1 MITLS
6 IRWLTLLLIGTDLF
20 VVSPLL
26 PQIAASSHV
35 GVGTAGWMVSAFSL
49 AYIAGGP
56 ALGSRADRYG
66 RHRVL
71 AVALAVFAGANLA
84 TGLAPDFPVLLG
96 TRALAGLAAAGVTPS
111 VYALVGASAPP
122 GRRATWL
129 SVVTSGLLLA
139 LATGA
144 PAGALL
150 SQVAGWR
157 GVFLTLAAGTLTV
170 LVLNMWAGRDHPPEP
185 TGTHTTPETPRAAD
199 LVTPRRRL
207 GAVSITAAWGFA
219 VYGPY
224 TYLGAGLH
232 QDAHFGP
239 RLVAVAL
246 AIYGVSAVLGNLLG
260 GPLADR
266 AGPRATTTASL
277 LILAAVEAG
286 LGAIVQQR
294 LLLLIGLAGF
304 ALAAY
309 PFFTAQQTRL
319 INAFPAAGATLLAWN
334 NTALYA
340 GILAGSAAGGTIL
353 GAAGFPALIETA
365 AGISLLGAVLSPRVI
380 ADARSRSRGR
390 HLGSVNPGQLT
401 LTEPRIRCEGRRRDG
416 SA

>member
-56 ALGSRADRYG
+56 VLGARADRYG

-71 AVALAVFAGANLA
+71 AVALAVFAAANLA
-84 TGLAPDFPVLLG
+84 TGLASSFPLLLG

-157 GVFLTLAAGTLTV
+157 GVFLTLAAAALAV
-170 LVLNMWAGRDHPPEP
+170 LVLNAWVGRDHPPEL
-185 TGTHTTPETPRAAD
+185 TGTRKTPRGRGRAAGPAT
-199 LVTPRRRL
+199 LRMRL

-224 TYLGAGLH
+224 TYLGAGLQ
-232 QDAHFGP
+232 QDAHLDP
-239 RLVAVAL
+239 RLIAVAL
-246 AIYGVSAVLGNLLG
+246 AIYGVGAVVGNLLG

-266 AGPRATTTASL
+266 AGPRATTTTSL
-277 LILAAVEAG
+277 LVLAAVQAG

-294 LLLLIGLAGF
+294 LLLLIGLAVF

-319 INAFPAAGATLLAWN
+319 INAFPAASATLLAWN
-334 NTALYA
+334 NTALYV
-340 GILAGSAAGGTIL
+340 GILAGSAAGGAIL
-353 GAAGFPALIETA
+353 GAVGFPALVETA
-365 AGISLLGAVLSPRVI
+365 AGISLLAAAISPRTI
-380 ADARSRSRGR
+380 P
-390 HLGSVNPGQLT
+390 HGSPAAGTGVPVRIDLKRRY
-401 LTEPRIRCEGRRRDG
+401 EKPRKVM
-416 SA
+416 